1 MRSPHARA
9 AAEPGWTLA
18 APSDYPS
25 RPYPGSRA
33 TGSWTLT
40 PAGMLHAL
48 ATSPGGGWQDL
59 VTGQELDMSCRR
71 LVLAYGSNLN
81 PAKLADRYP
90 NQAVHALQA
99 EVHGWAAAW
108 CDARRG
114 NDDVVATLVPAPGT
128 CERHAVL
135 AVTAAQ
141 LEQMDGWEGHP
152 RYYRREPFRGTVHLA
167 DGSRPSV
174 QVYLG
179 TDERRPPLLL
189 DGQPVYLRDQRY
201 DFADAHVRSGR
212 A

>member
-1 MRSPHARA
+1 MDTLST

-18 APSDYPS
+18 APSDYPVS
-25 RPYPGSRA
+25 PYPGSRA

-40 PAGMLHAL
+40 ADGALHAL
-48 ATSPGGGWQDL
+48 AASPGGGWQDR
-59 VTGQELDMSCRR
+59 VTGRGLEVRERS
-71 LVLAYGSNLN
+71 LVLSYGSNLS
-81 PAKLADRYP
+81 PAKLARLYR
-90 NQAVHALQA
+90 NEAVHALQA

-114 NDDVVATLVPAPGT
+114 NGDVIATLVPAPGT

-141 LEQMDGWEGHP
+141 LDKMDRWEGHP
-152 RYYRREPFRGTVHLA
+152 RYYRREPFRGIVHLA
-167 DGSRPSV
+167 DGTRPYV

-179 TDERRPPLLL
+179 TAERRPPLLL
-189 DGQPVYLRDQRY
+189 DGQPVYLRDQPY